1 MAPASMCQLYGF
13 AGASQSSSGV
23 SIDHLAGGPGA
34 ALLRGLVGTVTM
46 GATSR
51 SDMVIISVSAG
62 LEVVHRA
69 PRLVEGR
76 LHRGDPTGVA
86 VGDRDAAEG
95 APRDHVGPFLARHQR
110 LDRKSTRLNSSH

>member
-1 MAPASMCQLYGF
+1 
-13 AGASQSSSGV
+13 
-23 SIDHLAGGPGA
+23 
-34 ALLRGLVGTVTM
+34 
-46 GATSR
+46 
-51 SDMVIISVSAG
+51 MVIISVSAG

-95 APRDHVGPFLARHQR
+95 APRDHVGPFLARRQR
-110 LDRKSTRLNSSH
+110 LVEQVAEAGGEAMRPAVDADRHNVARRYAKIGGTSGRERVGQYV